1 MSVDVVLWYMSWGGV
16 ALSACIE
23 QFVPPHRAEHTR
35 EAFGV
40 LSAAAAMFQLP
51 VPWAAVVGLI
61 VYAVLSSKGFEF
73 AANPLPLL
81 AVALFALSAVRLVS
95 LPLVSELP
103 VYLGAIVLVGSTPG
117 GLALTLCQAWVPLSI
132 ALALVP
138 RSRLFWLLCM
148 VLASLL
154 LFGVGG
160 SRVPRKRVAV
170 VAGVKV
176 CVFAI
181 VVGVFRP
188 YLAQPAS
195 SGLPGRFGLP
205 CTVKLGDEVATDAEN
220 RPCVVDGNPCPLSFN
235 GTYDLVCG
243 GARRGVCVPLDD
255 AQNVCHCLPGSC
267 GTESEVRFLPL
278 KNRYFAFGCSDTAV
292 ACVNGSAPLDEPS
305 DTDALRWMQPSN
317 RCRCICDRDDV
328 VGAACNLTC
337 PKSAGGVICNGFPCT
352 SNANET
358 QAVCLCDASVSGSAC
373 QSYNCN
379 GNGRI
384 VDGQCVC
391 NDNYYPPGANGSSAV
406 CNSTCDGAQCS
417 GHGLC
422 VSADACVCDA
432 GWTASSN
439 CSTCDPALTTAC
451 GPIGACVNNTCT
463 CPPKLDPLSLCETC
477 VDPRLDPATNC
488 TTCLT
493 GYYLTINGHCAPC
506 SPECAFVG
514 CSNSTQCLCPP
525 GFAGPTCACD
535 EAACNNTGGACKGDT
550 CDCGGRCYREAA
562 NLCGEPC
569 EETTSCAQST
579 SVACCDSVSGQC
591 KCPAAGATA
600 AAGCVASIR
609 LDFGH

>member
-35 EAFGV
+35 EIFSV

-195 SGLPGRFGLP
+195 SGSPGRFGLP
-205 CTVKLGDEVATDAEN
+205 CTVKLGDKVATDAEN

-432 GWTASSN
+432 GWTASSKLQHVRPGADDGVRADRRVRQQHVHVPAEARPAFAVRDVRRP
-439 CSTCDPALTTAC
+439 STGPGHELHDVPDGVLPDDQRPLRAVQPGVRVRRLLILDAVPVPAGVRRSRRARATRRRATTRAARARATLASAVAAA
-451 GPIGACVNNTCT
+451 IG
-463 CPPKLDPLSLCETC
+463 
-477 VDPRLDPATNC
+477 RR
-488 TTCLT
+488 
-493 GYYLTINGHCAPC
+493 
-506 SPECAFVG
+506 
-514 CSNSTQCLCPP
+514 
-525 GFAGPTCACD
+525 PTCAASRARRQLRARRALAWR
-535 EAACNNTGGACKGDT
+535 AAT
-550 CDCGGRCYREAA
+550 R
-562 NLCGEPC
+562 
-569 EETTSCAQST
+569 
-579 SVACCDSVSGQC
+579 
-591 KCPAAGATA
+591 
-600 AAGCVASIR
+600 
-609 LDFGH
+609 